1 MLLKQEMKVL
11 IVSGFASKS
20 NSSRPLAEMLLGLK
34 RNGVDIDVLVA
45 GYSHYHDLFVDAGM
59 QVFVHH
65 IPKKF
70 DLPSIRYIRN
80 LVKSNKYDILHLYN
94 NKAANNGILATIGL
108 PVKIVTYRGY
118 TGNVLWYKP
127 TSYINHLNPK
137 VDKITCVSN
146 AVRDQVRR
154 QFLFNKNKAVTV
166 YKGHDISWYKN
177 IQPISRK
184 EIGVPD
190 EAFMITL
197 VANARKIKGIRYFIE
212 ASYYLVNENNIHF
225 VMLGKNMDSPEYT
238 DMINKSPLKKHFH
251 VFGFRSD
258 ALNIVK
264 SADVS
269 ALTSINEGLSRT
281 IIEAMSLTKP
291 VIGTDVGGNSELVI
305 NNETGLLIPRKSP
318 RALAEA
324 ILKMKNNPAWR
335 EKLAKTG
342 YNHIKQNFRTE
353 NSVQQMEK
361 VYENL
366 VS

>member
-1 MLLKQEMKVL
+1 MKVL
-11 IVSGFASKS
+11 IISGFASKS
-20 NSSRPLAEMLLGLK
+20 NSNRPLAEMLLGLK
-34 RNGVDIDVLVA
+34 RNGVDIDVLLA
-45 GYSHYHDLFVDAGM
+45 GYSHYYDLFLDAGM

-70 DLPSIRYIRN
+70 NLPSIRYIRK
-80 LVKSNKYDILHLYN
+80 LVKTNKYDIVHLYN

-108 PVKIVTYRGY
+108 PVKVVTYRGY

-146 AVRDQVRR
+146 AVRDQVRK
-154 QFLFNKNKAVTV
+154 QFLFNKNKAITV
-166 YKGHDISWYKN
+166 YKGHDINWYKD
-177 IQPISRK
+177 IKPIPRNK
-184 EIGVPD
+184 IGVPD
-190 EAFMITL
+190 EAFMVIL
-197 VANARKIKGIRYFIE
+197 VANARIMKGVKYFIE
-212 ASYYLVNENNIHF
+212 ASHYLEGDSNIHF
-225 VMLGKNMDSPEYT
+225 VMIGKGMNSPEYMEKI
-238 DMINKSPLKKHFH
+238 DKSPLKEQFH

-258 ALNIVK
+258 SLNLV
-264 SADVS
+264 SSSDV
-269 ALTSINEGLSRT
+269 AVLTSIKGEGLSRT
-281 IIEAMSLTKP
+281 TIEAMSLSKP
-291 VIGTDVGGNSELVI
+291 VIATDVGGNSELVI